1 MSRHLFVARH
11 TESTLS
17 QQLFQEVNA
26 YRRSR
31 GVAQLPRHAGLDQ
44 LAREHSEY
52 LRKHRGTF
60 SLYGKNVSH
69 IGAETRARVA
79 YLRYRMD
86 PCSENVAFT
95 LSRDSETQTAKA
107 IAQLWQNSANHEVAM
122 SNNTWTDTGVG
133 TVIDKD
139 GAVFA
144 TQIFGV
150 SRNFQMV
157 QKTTL
162 THTTESR

>member
-11 TESTLS
+11 TEATLS

-31 GVAQLPRHAGLDQ
+31 GAAQLPRHPGLDQ

-69 IGAETRARVA
+69 IGADKRARVA
-79 YLRYRMD
+79 FLLYQMD
-86 PCSENVAFT
+86 TCSENVAFT
-95 LSRDSETQTAKA
+95 LSRGSEAQTAKA
-107 IAQLWQNSANHEVAM
+107 VAQLWQNSANHEVAM
-122 SNNTWTDTGVG
+122 ADPTWTDTGVG
-133 TVIDKD
+133 TVVDKD

-150 SRNFQMV
+150 RRNFQMV
-157 QKTTL
+157 GKTPPTP
-162 THTTESR
+162 SANFR

>member
-11 TESTLS
+11 TEATLS

-31 GVAQLPRHAGLDQ
+31 GAAQLPRHAGLDQ

-69 IGAETRARVA
+69 IGADKRARVA
-79 YLRYRMD
+79 WLLYQMD
-86 PCSENVAFT
+86 TCSENVAFT
-95 LSRDSETQTAKA
+95 FNRGSEAQTAKA
-107 IAQLWQNSANHEVAM
+107 VAQLWQNSANHEVAM
-122 SNNTWTDTGVG
+122 ADPTWTDTGVG
-133 TVIDKD
+133 TVVDKD

-150 SRNFQMV
+150 RRNFQMV
-157 QKTTL
+157 GKTPPTP
-162 THTTESR
+162 TTNFR